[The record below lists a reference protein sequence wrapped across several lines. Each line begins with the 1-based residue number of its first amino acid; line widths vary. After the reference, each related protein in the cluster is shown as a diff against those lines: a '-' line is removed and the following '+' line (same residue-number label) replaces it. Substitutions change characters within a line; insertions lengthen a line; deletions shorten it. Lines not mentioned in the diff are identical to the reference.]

1 MSRATYLPSIGTLAS
16 CWFAACVYRL
26 LMLAHAHQLTERDS
40 GQFMVLFPILFVA
53 VGLLVWLVQ
62 GHNRLLGLHA
72 IQYGTILLMVAVVLS
87 TVIIYAPHNTIPEPT
102 NETISNAVSSN

>member
-1 MSRATYLPSIGTLAS
+1 MLTS

-40 GQFMVLFPILFVA
+40 GQFMVLFPILFAA
-53 VGLLVWLVQ
+53 VGLLVWFVQ
-62 GHNRLLGLHA
+62 GRSRLLGLHF
-72 IQYGTILLMVAVVLS
+72 IQYGIILLMVAVVFS